1 MRHVI
6 IIYIINC
13 DIYYLLFWWAAD
25 AGRAGGDRSD
35 GRPVNQFTE
44 ITEQKLTLQVLQEK
58 QASVGKGM
66 MGTSHVYDLKKSDG
80 REKGAEVSLNP
91 EDLDLDPAAIA
102 AKYQSRTQPQ
112 GKEKEDMR

>member
-1 MRHVI
+1 MSNPPAL
-6 IIYIINC
+6 Y
-13 DIYYLLFWWAAD
+13 
-25 AGRAGGDRSD
+25 
-35 GRPVNQFTE
+35 
-44 ITEQKLTLQVLQEK
+44 QVLQEK

-112 GKEKEDMR
+112 GKEKEDMRLVILFLYQVLKHKDIDLF